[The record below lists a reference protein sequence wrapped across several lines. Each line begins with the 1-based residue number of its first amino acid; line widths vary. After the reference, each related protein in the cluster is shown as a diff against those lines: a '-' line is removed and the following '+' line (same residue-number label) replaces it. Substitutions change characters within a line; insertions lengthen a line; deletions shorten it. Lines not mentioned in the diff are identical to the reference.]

1 MKKRGRTGSSIADVP
16 ALAPDTFDDPLEGSP
31 TLEQVGEQLSR
42 AFHVSPHEVALYRLE
57 RGFLRFLLPT
67 ELKTA
72 GAIPLSSSA
81 VSAHTAYSKKVE
93 LFNNFIKVKHASVF
107 ENVKLGDKDH
117 PGETV
122 PIQKMLSAPILDEP
136 GDVLGV
142 VQICRKG
149 ADVSCGPDFSMDDL
163 QRLEQAAKVLA
174 QAPFMQPSS
183 D

>member
-1 MKKRGRTGSSIADVP
+1 MKKRGRSQSTAEAP
-16 ALAPDTFDDPLEGSP
+16 LAPDTFDQPLDGILTPED
-31 TLEQVGEQLSR
+31 VGEKLSR
-42 AFHVSPHEVALYRLE
+42 EFRVGGHEVALYRLE
-57 RGFLRFLLPT
+57 KGFLRFLLPA

-81 VSAHTAYSKKVE
+81 VSAHTASAKKAE

-107 ENVKLGDKDH
+107 ENIKLGKEH
-117 PGETV
+117 LAETI
-122 PIQKMLSAPILDEP
+122 PIQKLISAPIVDQQ

-142 VQICRKG
+142 VQVCRKG
-149 ADVSCGPDFSMDDL
+149 SDSSCGPDFSIDDL
-163 QRLEQAAKVLA
+163 QRLELAAAVLA

>member
-1 MKKRGRTGSSIADVP
+1 MKRRGRSGRVAESP
-16 ALAPDTFDDPLEGSP
+16 LALDTFDQPLDGSP
-31 TLEQVGEQLSR
+31 TLEEVGAQLSK
-42 AFHVSPHEVALYRLE
+42 AFRVGVHEVALYRLE
-57 RGFLRFLLPT
+57 KGFLRFLLPA

-81 VSAHTAYSKKVE
+81 VTAHTASSQKTE

-107 ENVKLGDKDH
+107 ENVKLGDKEH
-117 PGETV
+117 PAETA
-122 PIQKMLSAPILDEP
+122 PIQKLISAPILDEQ

-142 VQICRKG
+142 VQVCRKG
-149 ADVSCGPDFSMDDL
+149 ADPSCGPDFSIDDL
-163 QRLEQAAKVLA
+163 QRLELAAKVLA